1 MAYIIYSATTRDIVG
16 VVNTTD
22 PDSLSLRKD
31 ELAIPCPANT
41 NPSHSLDSW
50 RAKGELMLNTGIYAP
65 DVESAKEKKRIEL
78 IKARDKAISD
88 GFLHSDGNTYPISP
102 DVQVQMLTMF
112 QGSMLLPAP
121 GYSWKDINGI
131 YQSIGNAEAFQAFCT
146 AAMGYG
152 QSLYAR
158 EEMLQSHVN
167 GLDDI
172 EAIGCVNW
180 GTIPEPPTP

>member
-1 MAYIIYSATTRDIVG
+1 MAYIIYSATLHDIVG
-16 VVNTTD
+16 VSNATD
-22 PDSLSLRKD
+22 PDDLSLRKD
-31 ELAIPCPANT
+31 ELAMPCPANT
-41 NPSHSLDSW
+41 NPSHDLDSW
-50 RAKGELMLNTGIYAP
+50 KAKGELMLNTGIYAP
-65 DVESAKEKKRIEL
+65 DVESAKQKKRIEL

-102 DVQVQMLTMF
+102 DVQVQMLAMF
-112 QGSMLLPAP
+112 QGSMLMPAP

-158 EEMLQSHVN
+158 EEMLQSYVN
-167 GLDDI
+167 SLDTI
-172 EAIGCVNW
+172 EAIGCVHW
-180 GTIPEPPTP
+180 ETVPTP

>member
-41 NPSHSLDSW
+41 NPSHDLDSW
-50 RAKGELMLNTGIYAP
+50 KAKGELMLNTGIYAP

-152 QSLYAR
+152 HSLYAR

-167 GLDDI
+167 SLDTI
-172 EAIGCVNW
+172 EAIGCVHW
-180 GTIPEPPTP
+180 ETVPTP

>member
-41 NPSHSLDSW
+41 NPSHDLDSW
-50 RAKGELMLNTGIYAP
+50 KAKGELMLNTGIYAP

-78 IKARDKAISD
+78 IKARDKAIAE
-88 GFLHSDGNTYPISP
+88 GFLHTDEHVYPINS

-112 QGSMLLPAP
+112 QGSMLRPAP

-167 GLDDI
+167 SLDTI
-172 EAIGCVNW
+172 EAIGCVHW
-180 GTIPEPPTP
+180 ETVPTP

>member
-41 NPSHSLDSW
+41 NPSHDLDSW
-50 RAKGELMLNTGIYAP
+50 KAKGELMLNTGIYAP

-78 IKARDKAISD
+78 IKARDKAIAE
-88 GFLHSDGNTYPISP
+88 GFLHTDEHVYPINS

-167 GLDDI
+167 SLDTI
-172 EAIGCVNW
+172 EAIGCVHW
-180 GTIPEPPTP
+180 ETVPTP